1 MFLNRVNIK
10 MKSGEGG
17 VGVEFGFIKFLGRK
31 VVAVNWG
38 DAIIIPFVKR
48 MKIIIKVEVEVR
60 NVVLNLGREGSREG
74 GVIIG
79 IREANSFGNKG
90 VKLIVGYTAKREN
103 G

>member
-17 VGVEFGFIKFLGRK
+17 VGMEFGFIKFLGRK
-31 VVAVNWG
+31 VVAVDGG

-60 NVVLNLGREGSREG
+60 NMVLYLEREESSLGSGTLIPL
-74 GVIIG
+74 V
-79 IREANSFGNKG
+79 IRE
-90 VKLIVGYTAKREN
+90 
-103 G
+103 